1 MLSRLYIRNY
11 AIIRE
16 IDVRFEKGLNIIT
29 GETGAGKSILVGALG
44 LILGERADSSVLLD
58 TSQKCLVEGFFQ
70 YPDHP
75 SLEAFFKEQDIER
88 DSELILRREISSA
101 GKSRAFIND
110 TPVNLTQLQQLAALL
125 VDLHQQ
131 FDTLELGQNSFQLDI
146 LDALASQLPMR
157 KELAQTYL
165 QYRSALQV
173 WKELEAFKEKEQKEF
188 DYFNFLFTELEEAA
202 LKPGEI
208 EALEQELGMLEHAG
222 QVTTVL
228 QKVNHLLDSAD
239 QPVTQT
245 IRSLV
250 HQLETIAAY
259 HPQISSLAERLRSAQ
274 IELKDIADETDR
286 ISSGVSMDE
295 SRQQEVNDR
304 LSVVYK
310 LCKKHQV
317 KSTDELLHIQE
328 GLFSRI
334 SKVANLENE
343 LHAAA
348 KETVRLKKLA
358 EDVATKISN
367 GRRKVIPGFEK
378 HVQKLLERVGMP
390 NARMSIQA
398 EKDELSLSG
407 IDKVEFLFDANKSGK
422 FESLRKVAS
431 GGEFSR
437 LLLCIKTLVGDS
449 LSMPV
454 MIFDEIDSGISGEA
468 AKQVGLLMKEMGK
481 GHQVISITHQPQI
494 AAQADAHFYVFKQES
509 DGAIRTQLRRLE
521 QDERIRSIA
530 QMMSGENPSEAAL
543 NNARELITAG

>member
-70 YPDHP
+70 YPDHS

-88 DSELILRREISSA
+88 DSEIILRREISSA

-250 HQLETIAAY
+250 
-259 HPQISSLAERLRSAQ
+259 
-274 IELKDIADETDR
+274 
-286 ISSGVSMDE
+286 
-295 SRQQEVNDR
+295 
-304 LSVVYK
+304 
-310 LCKKHQV
+310 
-317 KSTDELLHIQE
+317 
-328 GLFSRI
+328 
-334 SKVANLENE
+334 
-343 LHAAA
+343 
-348 KETVRLKKLA
+348 
-358 EDVATKISN
+358 
-367 GRRKVIPGFEK
+367 
-378 HVQKLLERVGMP
+378 
-390 NARMSIQA
+390 
-398 EKDELSLSG
+398 
-407 IDKVEFLFDANKSGK
+407 
-422 FESLRKVAS
+422 
-431 GGEFSR
+431 
-437 LLLCIKTLVGDS
+437 
-449 LSMPV
+449 
-454 MIFDEIDSGISGEA
+454 
-468 AKQVGLLMKEMGK
+468 
-481 GHQVISITHQPQI
+481 
-494 AAQADAHFYVFKQES
+494 
-509 DGAIRTQLRRLE
+509 
-521 QDERIRSIA
+521 
-530 QMMSGENPSEAAL
+530 
-543 NNARELITAG
+543 